1 MQLRKNSVETLLFQ
15 NQGSDISS
23 LFLRTPDSLT
33 KEEIMLLK
41 QFYNDNGRE
50 MIEKESVRQ
59 KILPFVADVLASIN
73 CDQKYWSDR
82 HELYVER
89 NEKIIEMLDSVFLE
103 MQSYGCKTL
112 ALTENF
118 GVVLQSQSCIG
129 CFCSGDIDLYADIFE
144 KEQIISCM
152 NSLNF
157 THQTRT
163 IGKRENSEQSTMFFN
178 GEIIP
183 GGFWIQIVW
192 KPVARAFFYQKKYEA
207 RLLNER
213 LLANQ
218 IAGTKIRVLNETALM
233 YFCALHISAGHYYTL
248 SPGLRLYVDIDRL
261 ARGSDVNWDEL
272 MKWGIEDEAGIRI
285 ATVMYICHKL
295 LKTPIPKRVYQEA
308 LKNKRNS
315 RLVNYLYNT
324 KTNQIQNKSSKLRR
338 LYIELASDNKNLVYA
353 IKGRLNQQY
362 FINS

>member
-1 MQLRKNSVETLLFQ
+1 
-15 NQGSDISS
+15 
-23 LFLRTPDSLT
+23 
-33 KEEIMLLK
+33 
-41 QFYNDNGRE
+41 
-50 MIEKESVRQ
+50 
-59 KILPFVADVLASIN
+59 
-73 CDQKYWSDR
+73 
-82 HELYVER
+82 
-89 NEKIIEMLDSVFLE
+89 
-103 MQSYGCKTL
+103 
-112 ALTENF
+112 
-118 GVVLQSQSCIG
+118 
-129 CFCSGDIDLYADIFE
+129 
-144 KEQIISCM
+144 
-152 NSLNF
+152 
-157 THQTRT
+157 
-163 IGKRENSEQSTMFFN
+163 
-178 GEIIP
+178 
-183 GGFWIQIVW
+183 
-192 KPVARAFFYQKKYEA
+192 
-207 RLLNER
+207 
-213 LLANQ
+213 
-218 IAGTKIRVLNETALM
+218 M